1 MEIGMTVGDSTD
13 RIAQTAAQFPFA
25 ELAIGEG
32 DRRIDDVDTD
42 RLEGLLATH
51 DTDLLVHLPFKQ
63 PLGTT
68 VSAIDEA
75 TVAYHRR
82 LLEWAGDRGARKAVL
97 HGTARDPNRGAYREA
112 AQRSITAIAAAGDA
126 AGVEVCVENVGQ
138 LRQGLGLDTLGTIA
152 VEADVSLCF
161 DVGHAHLETGTS
173 GSEEFVA
180 QYGDRISH
188 LHVHDARRRGDT
200 HVPLGSGG
208 VGLAAIA
215 GQFDGFDGTA
225 GIEVFT
231 DDAELLRDT
240 ARRTAAAF
248 GTEPAPPE
256 R

>member
-1 MEIGMTVGDSTD
+1 MEIGMTIGDSID
-13 RIAQTAAQFPFA
+13 RIGQTTARFPFA

-51 DTDLLVHLPFKQ
+51 DNDLLVHLPFKQ

-68 VSAIDEA
+68 VATIDEA

-82 LLEWAGDRGARKAVL
+82 LLEWAGDHGARKAVL
-97 HGTARDPNRGAYREA
+97 HGTARDPNRTAYREA
-112 AQRSITAIAAAGDA
+112 ARTTITAIAAAGDA

-138 LRQGLGLDTLGTIA
+138 LRQGLALDRLGTIA
-152 VEADVSLCF
+152 AEADVSLCF
-161 DVGHAHLETGTS
+161 DVGHAYLEAGAS
-173 GSEEFVA
+173 GSEEFIA
-180 QYGDRISH
+180 QYGDHISH
-188 LHVHDARRRGDT
+188 LHIHDARRRGDT
-200 HVPLGSGG
+200 HVPLGSGN
-208 VGLAAIA
+208 VDLAAIA
-215 GQFDGFDGTA
+215 AQFNKFDGTA

-231 DDAELLRDT
+231 DDTELLRDT

-248 GTEPAPPE
+248 GTEPAPPD